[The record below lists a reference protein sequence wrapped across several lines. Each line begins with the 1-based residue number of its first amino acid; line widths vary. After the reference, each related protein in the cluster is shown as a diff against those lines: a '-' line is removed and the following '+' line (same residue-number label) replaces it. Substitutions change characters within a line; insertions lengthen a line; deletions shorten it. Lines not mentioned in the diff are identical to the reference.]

1 MNSGPLLLDT
11 HCWLW
16 AQLGLTEKLSDGAL
30 SAIRSA
36 ESTGRLQVSVISVWE
51 LGMLEKRRRVVLPRN
66 IGPWVEEALAKPGIS
81 LAHLTPEIAIESVH
95 LPGDL
100 HGDPA
105 DRMIVATARVLGATL
120 VTKDRRL
127 IEYSLLRHVR
137 VVPA

>member
-1 MNSGPLLLDT
+1 MNDAPLLLDT

-16 AQLGLTEKLSDGAL
+16 AQLGLIEKLSRAAL

-81 LAHLTPEIAIESVH
+81 LAHLTPEVAIESVH

-120 VTKDRRL
+120 VTKDSRL
-127 IEYSLLRHVR
+127 IEYSQLRHVR
-137 VVPA
+137 VLPA